1 VITGRSDAT
10 LNRGGIRSGTSDFYR
25 VVEKVAGV
33 QESLVV
39 DVALPE
45 SVDDGTMWLFV
56 VKDVDADSDEIIN
69 NIRRVVRSELSPRHV
84 PDEIRFVIAVPKT
97 LNGKLCEVPV
107 KRILLGARPEDVV
120 NWESLQNPESLDY
133 FVNLA
138 NGT

>member
-1 VITGRSDAT
+1 M
-10 LNRGGIRSGTSDFYR
+10 
-25 VVEKVAGV
+25 EKVAGV

-39 DVALPE
+39 DVAVPD

-56 VKDVDADSDEIIN
+56 VKDADADSDEIIS